1 MRLVLLEE
9 VGLHGGGGD
18 AGEVTLTWET
28 NHEDITCLLPCFPSL
43 ASCCGQAL
51 HRKHPLISRDSL
63 LLRGSRVVDT
73 LLTELMD

>member
-28 NHEDITCLLPCFPSL
+28 NHEDITCPLPPSPSL
-43 ASCCGQAL
+43 ASVLWPSSPGKA
-51 HRKHPLISRDSL
+51 PI
-63 LLRGSRVVDT
+63 
-73 LLTELMD
+73 